1 MRTIFGVLSLL
12 VALAVAGVLLR
23 QQLKATHSSVPVL
36 QLPVT
41 PSDSVQGGTETVTL
55 PASSAPAQQNQDV
68 QEQFKQAL
76 DHAIQARPLPDDPP

>member
-23 QQLKATHSSVPVL
+23 QQLKATQSPAPVLQVPVL
-36 QLPVT
+36 
-41 PSDSVQGGTETVTL
+41 PSGDAQGGTETVTL
-55 PASSAPAQQNQDV
+55 PASSAPAQQHQNV